1 MNKKT
6 DNELTGNQKD
16 FVDEYMINGRNATRA
31 FMKFYKYTNYEA
43 AATMASQLLKKPNVV
58 LYLADKEAEVRQKY
72 SLSKDLLINHLLDTV
87 NDAKN
92 EKDRKNLIK
101 AIEVLNKM
109 VGFNAVEKQEIEHKG
124 ITINYI
130 KPE

>member
-1 MNKKT
+1 MNKKIDT
-6 DNELTGNQKD
+6 ELTGNQKD
-16 FVDEYMINGRNATRA
+16 FVDEYMLNGRNAVKS
-31 FMKFYKYTNYEA
+31 FMKFYKYSNYNSA
-43 AATMASQLLKKPNVV
+43 GALACQLLKKPNVI
-58 LYLADKEAEVRQKY
+58 LYLAEKEAEVRQKY

-109 VGFNAVEKQEIEHKG
+109 AGYNAVEKQEIEHKG